1 MNNIGNVNHILKKK
15 NPTYFLS
22 IKLNTLLAIKRC
34 PESDSWSTT
43 HFMAGEV
50 TFSSIFRISTC

>member
-1 MNNIGNVNHILKKK
+1 MNNIGNVDHILKKK

-34 PESDSWSTT
+34 PESEPWSTT